1 VIVNKSTVTMNS
13 YPLVSTKV
21 SIYNGKRSVQLNKDS
36 PFPSPKEV
44 LKFVSPKK
52 VRTNLD

>member
-1 VIVNKSTVTMNS
+1 VIVNESTVTMNS